1 MKNRLTAQPAVKK
14 TRLAAAG
21 VLLMA
26 ASLGLWS
33 SGACHDDRGAALTV
47 KTAAPEPAP
56 ETSEPTAPAASL
68 AQPSRPAEKPQTPY
82 PATQAPAPFQ
92 DGFCLG
98 DEAEEIEITR
108 TLKGLASAELQR
120 RRRDPLADGATPGT
134 ALLQQLFTVPVSDVR
149 GQAGLLRTAESL
161 SKSEPS
167 PMWPLLVAAVSARAM
182 QQPQNEVRAL
192 RKLNQL
198 RPHDPAVGLAL
209 ALATR
214 SDADVDE
221 AIAGLGDF
229 LSVEPSEGLARL
241 KARLEVQRDIQRG
254 FERRSQNGVTL
265 LWPADSM
272 SAAQALRLLD
282 AVDQALH
289 DAALLTGTARRESL
303 AVMVYPGRSEL
314 LAVSCAAS
322 WAGGLFD
329 GALRLV
335 ANGTEPLGVDAATVQ
350 HESMHAQL
358 SPAVPT
364 APKWF
369 HEGVAQS
376 FANES
381 AQSRAAWA
389 AMVRNRVWVPF
400 ESLDGSFAIFGTS
413 DAHLAYAQSLAM
425 VEFMRDRCGAA
436 ALPAALDAFQHAAT
450 TPQALRTACRTGV
463 TGAELIGYLKQRLAN

>member
-1 MKNRLTAQPAVKK
+1 MKKRLTAQAAQKK
-14 TRLAAAG
+14 NRLAIAV

-26 ASLGLWS
+26 AGMGLWS
-33 SGACHDDRGAALTV
+33 SSACHDDRGAALAV
-47 KTAAPEPAP
+47 KTLAPEPAP
-56 ETSEPTAPAASL
+56 ETGEPPAFAASL
-68 AQPSRPAEKPQTPY
+68 AQPSPLSATRA
-82 PATQAPAPFQ
+82 PATFQ
-92 DGFCLG
+92 DGFCMG
-98 DEAEEIEITR
+98 DGAEEIEVTR
-108 TLKGLASAELQR
+108 TLKNLASTELHR
-120 RRRDPLADGATPGT
+120 RQRDPLADSAAPDS
-134 ALLQQLFTVPVSDVR
+134 ALLQQLFTVPAGDVR
-149 GQAGLLRTAESL
+149 GQAGLLRAAELL
-161 SKSEPS
+161 SSSEPS
-167 PMWPLLVAAVSARAM
+167 QMWPLVIAAVSAKAM
-182 QQPQNEVRAL
+182 QQPQSEARAL

-214 SDADVDE
+214 SDADLDE
-221 AIAGLGDF
+221 AITGLGDF

-254 FERRSQNGVTL
+254 FQRRTQNAVTL

-303 AVMVYPGRSEL
+303 VVIVYPGRSEL

-329 GALRLV
+329 GALRLI

-350 HESMHAQL
+350 HESLHAQL
-358 SPAVPT
+358 SPAAPT

-381 AQSRAAWA
+381 AQAQAAWA

-436 ALPAALDAFQHAAT
+436 AVPAALDAFQHAAT

-463 TGAELIGYLKQRLAN
+463 TGAELIDYLNQRLAH